1 MASFFGTSYGGK
13 KHVYT
18 EITPTV
24 REKIEREGKER
35 ERGKNERPLGEK
47 QPGNSWRLRPTLF

>member
-18 EITPTV
+18 EITPIV
-24 REKIEREGKER
+24 REKIERERGKRGKE
-35 ERGKNERPLGEK
+35 EK
-47 QPGNSWRLRPTLF
+47 MNGPWGRSSLETVGD